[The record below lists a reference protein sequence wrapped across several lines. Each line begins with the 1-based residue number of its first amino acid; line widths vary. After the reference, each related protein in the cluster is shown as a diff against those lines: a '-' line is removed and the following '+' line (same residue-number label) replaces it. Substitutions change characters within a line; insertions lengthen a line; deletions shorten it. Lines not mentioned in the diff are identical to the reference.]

1 MASTYTFGRHAIAP
15 SEVFLATPH
24 VFAMVNWKPVRPGH
38 VLVVTRRVAPRLADA
53 TAAEAA
59 DLFATART
67 VGVAMEAHAAAA
79 GLSFVIQDGAAAGQT
94 VPHVHVHLIP
104 RVAGDFVPNDKVYDA
119 VDGVDL
125 SVLRGG
131 DGGVAAPTGGGRRR
145 RRRPTPP
152 QAAKWTTRGG
162 CSGRPRIWRPRRRSS
177 ARSLRT
183 CLYRSRPAG
192 GGGGWW
198 HPTRWGVQ
206 VKEAGAARI
215 DALAASR

>member
-131 DGGVAAPTGGGRRR
+131 DGGGGGADGGGAAAP
-145 RRRPTPP
+145 
-152 QAAKWTTRGG
+152 AA
-162 CSGRPRIWRPRRRSS
+162 
-177 ARSLRT
+177 ADAA
-183 CLYRSRPAG
+183 AG
-192 GGGGWW
+192 GKVDDEG
-198 HPTRWGVQ
+198 RVQ
-206 VKEAGAARI
+206 RSAEDMAAEAAELRPLFAHLSLPI
-215 DALAASR
+215 